1 MEDKKPKEAWVHS
14 AKKYEVVD
22 ALSHNQDD
30 QDDQDDPDTESK
42 EIKAAVKPQRSKTSM
57 TVDEDSYDTEDL
69 DFYNLV
75 ESACNDLLKSS
86 QQNQI
91 SEDEK

>member
-22 ALSHNQDD
+22 TMSHN

-42 EIKAAVKPQRSKTSM
+42 EIKAVVKPQRSKTSM